1 MSTYKIEKFDKKMQA
16 LYSLQELFL
25 YLTVK
30 LPSKISFQ
38 NDFLRDF
45 TRKGSSDLL
54 TNKAY

>member
-30 LPSKISFQ
+30 LPASDTTIVAANNTANIFFFIITLSF
-38 NDFLRDF
+38 FLF
-45 TRKGSSDLL
+45 
-54 TNKAY
+54 